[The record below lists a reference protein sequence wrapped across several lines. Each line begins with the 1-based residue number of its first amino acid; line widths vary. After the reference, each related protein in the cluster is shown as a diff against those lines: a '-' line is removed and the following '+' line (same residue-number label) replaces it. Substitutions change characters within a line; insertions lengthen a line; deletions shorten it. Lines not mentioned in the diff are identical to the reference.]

1 MFHQKPI
8 PRVCGWKKHGVF
20 QVYGALEVEWGSPKK
35 LISCW
40 IFIKIFQHVFH
51 YTSWL
56 FSHVS

>member
-20 QVYGALEVEWGSPKK
+20 QVYGALEVECGSPKK

-40 IFIKIFQHVFH
+40 IFIKIFQHVFPL
-51 YTSWL
+51 YL
-56 FSHVS
+56 MIV